1 MCSVFELRRIVLAFV
16 SLAVVHPAV
25 RGDDPLRGIDAYV
38 ADAMAQWK
46 VPGLAI
52 AVVKDGKVVFAK
64 GYGVRKAGGKAA
76 ALDGAAAAHPSGAAV
91 DENTVFPIAS
101 ATKMFTVTGLA
112 MLVDEGKLKWS
123 DRVTKHLPTFRLH
136 DDYVTQHVTLA
147 DLVSHRTGYETADLL
162 AYRGDYD
169 RAEILRRMRYL
180 KPYYPFRTRWKYN
193 NLMVVAAGEILERV
207 SRKRWDDF
215 VTARILKPLRM
226 DRTATSGSAAAK
238 LDNRSTHHT
247 LVDGKL
253 QPDPFHANRERL
265 PGLRRLERAVAP
277 AGAMSSSVADL
288 TRFLLLHLDEGRFEG
303 RQLVS
308 AAGVRTM
315 MAQHSSSPILTR
327 GTSKMPYSK
336 IYFGN
341 GLGWQLRDYRG
352 RKVVMHG
359 GSSGAVIAMM
369 PAERIGIAVLGNRD
383 RSGIVYMMMHDL
395 FDRFLG
401 IRRPWTTRDWVVENV
416 DEPARKER
424 QKLRDL
430 ERQRAKD
437 TKPTFPLERY
447 AGTYECDLYGKLV
460 VEQSSGKLRVRFGPN
475 FTTTLKH
482 WERDTFRASF
492 PLPWHEQWIVR
503 FKTERKPDR
512 VNEVRVRRIFWYEA
526 MPVFRRVGASHG
538 R

>member
-1 MCSVFELRRIVLAFV
+1 MSTIFGWRRIVPAFV
-16 SLAVVHPAV
+16 TLVVLHPAA

-64 GYGVRKAGGKAA
+64 GYGVRKAGGK
-76 ALDGAAAAHPSGAAV
+76 DAV

-101 ATKMFTVTGLA
+101 VTKTFTVTGLA

-123 DRVTKHLPTFRLH
+123 DRVRKHLPGFRLH
-136 DDYVTQHVTLA
+136 DDDVTQNVTLA

-169 RAEILRRMRYL
+169 RAEILRRMRFL
-180 KPYYPFRTRWKYN
+180 RPYYPFRTRWKYN
-193 NLMVVAAGEILERV
+193 NLMVVAAGEVLERV
-207 SRKRWDDF
+207 SGKRWDEF
-215 VTARILKPLRM
+215 IAARILKPLRM
-226 DRTATSGSAAAK
+226 ERTATSGPAAAK
-238 LDNRSTHHT
+238 LDNRSTHHA

-253 QPDPFHANRERL
+253 LPDPFHADRDRM

-303 RQLVS
+303 KRLVS

-315 MAQHSSSPILTR
+315 MAQHSCSPIVPR
-327 GTSKMPYSK
+327 GASKMPYSK

-369 PAERIGIAVLGNRD
+369 PAERIGIAVLGNHD
-383 RSGIVYMMMHDL
+383 RSGIVYMVMHDL

-401 IRRPWTTRDWVVENV
+401 IRRTWTTRDWVVENV
-416 DEPARKER
+416 DEPARNER
-424 QKLRDL
+424 QKLCEL
-430 ERQRAKD
+430 ERTRARD
-437 TKPTFPLERY
+437 TKPTLPLERY
-447 AGTYECDLYGKLV
+447 AGTYECDLYGKLA
-460 VEQSSGKLRVRFGPN
+460 VERTSGKLRVRFGPN
-475 FTTTLKH
+475 FTTTLEH
-482 WERDTFRASF
+482 WERDTFRANF
-492 PLPWHEQWIVR
+492 PRPWREQWIVS
-503 FKTERKPDR
+503 FQTEKPDR
-512 VNEVRVRRIFWYEA
+512 VNEVRVRRISWYEP
-526 MPVFRRVGASHG
+526 MPVFRRVGALPG
-538 R
+538 RQ